1 MRPKSILIEIDILLE
16 SMQRSY
22 ARIKEESVTRLDLD
36 LLKEKT
42 RRVYDLLI
50 ELEESGKRPSASL
63 GTGKAG
69 GEERRAKSE
78 KVIEKEPEPVV
89 VAEEKKLETV
99 SGNGITLADK
109 FMDSD
114 DKTLAARIKMN
125 PIQDLKTAIGL
136 NDKFLFIK
144 ELFNNNL
151 LEYNEALEHLNATN
165 SLENAQAYLTS
176 LKEVHQWTE
185 EMEHFLLFRD
195 YVERKY
201 L

>member
-22 ARIKEESVTRLDLD
+22 ARIKEDYVRRIDVD

-42 RRVYDLLI
+42 RRIYDLLM
-50 ELEESGKRPSASL
+50 ELEDSGES
-63 GTGKAG
+63 
-69 GEERRAKSE
+69 EERKTKIE
-78 KVIEKEPEPVV
+78 KVVEEKPAPVPAPAV
-89 VAEEKKLETV
+89 VAEEKKIV
-99 SGNGITLADK
+99 VVAGNGTTLADK

-151 LEYNEALEHLNATN
+151 LEYNETLEHLNTTD
-165 SLENAQAYLTS
+165 SLENAQAYLAS
-176 LKEVHQWTE
+176 LKEKHQWTE
-185 EMEHFLLFRD
+185 EMEYFLLFRD

>member
-22 ARIKEESVTRLDLD
+22 ARIKEDYVRRIDVD

-42 RRVYDLLI
+42 RRIYDLLM
-50 ELEESGKRPSASL
+50 ELEDS
-63 GTGKAG
+63 
-69 GEERRAKSE
+69 GEEK
-78 KVIEKEPEPVV
+78 KIVV
-89 VAEEKKLETV
+89 VA
-99 SGNGITLADK
+99 GNGTTLADK

-151 LEYNEALEHLNATN
+151 LEYNETLEHLNTTD
-165 SLENAQAYLTS
+165 SLENAQAYLAS
-176 LKEVHQWTE
+176 LKEKHQWTE
-185 EMEHFLLFRD
+185 EMEYFLLFRD